1 MSESAVQIKKQESF
15 FSKKNRKLITDP
27 FLDNNPITVQ
37 VLGVCSALA
46 VTSKL
51 DKAIV
56 MAIAVTAVVALSN
69 FTISLLRK
77 TIPPQIRMIVQLVIV
92 ATLVTLVSEFL
103 HAFQYAMYKDL
114 SVYIGLIITNCI
126 VMGRLEAFAMA
137 NSPGKSFLDGI
148 GNGLGYGGILI
159 TLAFFRELFGMGTLM
174 GFRIMP
180 EAYVANGIM
189 VMPAAAMFLLGIL
202 IWIQRSRNKAL
213 VDIS

>member
-1 MSESAVQIKKQESF
+1 MSESAVQIKEQESF

-77 TIPPQIRMIVQLVIV
+77 NHSASNKNDCT
-92 ATLVTLVSEFL
+92 TS
-103 HAFQYAMYKDL
+103 
-114 SVYIGLIITNCI
+114 NCSH
-126 VMGRLEAFAMA
+126 L
-137 NSPGKSFLDGI
+137 
-148 GNGLGYGGILI
+148 GNLG
-159 TLAFFRELFGMGTLM
+159 E
-174 GFRIMP
+174 
-180 EAYVANGIM
+180 
-189 VMPAAAMFLLGIL
+189 
-202 IWIQRSRNKAL
+202 
-213 VDIS
+213 